1 MIGRGISLG
10 LLLALASASPAQP
23 AGDDL
28 LLRPVAPDLA
38 PLWLDRQVPVRVH
51 GATWLVGFTRMNI
64 VLIDSGAGLIL
75 IDAGLPQGVP
85 LLEQSIEQAGFH
97 IRDVK
102 LILSSEPHYDH
113 ASGLAALARDSGA
126 TVLASRAGAAILR
139 AGHSGMEDPQRT
151 TLFPYPPVRPVRAVR
166 DGQPIRLGNVQITAH
181 ASPGHTPGSMSWSW
195 TSCDAQTG
203 CAAMVFAASLNSL
216 TDGRYSYADPARRRV
231 VRAFRRTF
239 ATIRALPCDILITGH
254 PEHSDG
260 AAKRDRLAAAPDSDA
275 FRVPDACRT
284 LADRYEAAFDARLAQ
299 EAKAKGAEPGT

>member
-10 LLLALASASPAQP
+10 LLLALAQASPARP
-23 AGDDL
+23 AGDDP

-38 PLWLDRQVPVRVH
+38 PLWLERQAPVRVH

-151 TLFPYPPVRPVRAVR
+151 TLFPYPPVGRVRAVR

-195 TSCDAQTG
+195 TSCDAQKG

-216 TDGRYSYADPARRRV
+216 TDGEYRYADPAHRRV
-231 VRAFRRTF
+231 VRAFRRSF

-299 EAKAKGAEPGT
+299 EAKAKGAEPGS